1 MSLLL
6 PASSFVST
14 DLISAE
20 KQLLLKESPIGN
32 ELLDILQY
40 RKLQTVFQPIVNLE
54 DKKICAVEALI
65 RGPFESA
72 LHRSLNL
79 FSVAEEFDVLYELDN
94 FARLNSL
101 QAFTA
106 QVKDESDLHLF
117 LNISVNAV
125 MNENHQKGVTLDAL
139 EKLGISPERVVIEI
153 TELQPIEDHD
163 SFMNAI
169 AYYRSIG
176 FKVALDDLGS
186 GYNGLKI
193 WSEMH
198 PDFVKI
204 DRHFVSDIHL
214 HADKKAFLKSML
226 SLANSMGTLVIAEGV
241 ETEQELKVLI
251 DLGINYVQGYLF
263 KKPELEITRE
273 LHYNFSYQVN
283 PESQLGEDKVADIAF
298 EHPYVSPES
307 LVSEVSEKFLSLP
320 NINYFPVLKA
330 GKIQGMV
337 WRRDLMDVLAR
348 KFGQELHSRKKI
360 KTLMD
365 STPYIA
371 DARTSLEDLSR
382 LITDSNEFDS
392 KDAFIIERDG
402 NYLGCGDFKNLLRRM
417 TDLKIEMAQQ
427 ANPLSGLPGNLPVQ
441 KKLNELLQGSQPFMV
456 IYIDV
461 DNFKAFNDNYSF
473 DDGDKIINKIADI
486 LTGVVPD
493 EQVLHG
499 DSFIG
504 HIGGDDFVVLSQH
517 VEQHLF
523 WSQAILEK
531 FKAETREYYSE
542 ADQDRGGI
550 EALDRQGNPQFF
562 PLMSLSLGI
571 LLVEP
576 GRFDHRQQLSSYAT
590 KAKKGAKK
598 LGGNTYYI
606 VDSKHIVI

>member
-6 PASSFVST
+6 PASSFIST

-20 KQLLLKESPIGN
+20 KQLLLKESPIGS
-32 ELLDILQY
+32 ELLDILQC
-40 RKLQTVFQPIVNLE
+40 RKLQTVFQPIINLE
-54 DKKICAVEALI
+54 ERKVCAVEALI

-72 LHRSLNL
+72 LHRPLNL
-79 FSVAEEFDVLYELDN
+79 FRVAEEFDVLYELDN

-101 QAFTA
+101 QSFTS

-125 MNENHQKGVTLDAL
+125 MNENHQKGITLDAL
-139 EKLGISPERVVIEI
+139 EKLGVSPERLVIEI

-163 SFMNAI
+163 LFMNAI
-169 AYYRSIG
+169 EYYRSIG

-241 ETEQELKVLI
+241 ETEQELNVLI

-263 KKPELEITRE
+263 KKPESEITRE
-273 LHYNFSYQVN
+273 LNYNWSYDAST
-283 PESQLGEDKVADIAF
+283 ESKLNYDKVGDIAF
-298 EHPYVSPES
+298 EHPYVCPES
-307 LVSEVSEKFLSLP
+307 VVSDVSEKFLNMP
-320 NINYFPVLKA
+320 NINYFPVLEE
-330 GKIQGMV
+330 GKTQGMV
-337 WRRDLMDVLAR
+337 WRRDLMDILAR

-365 STPYIA
+365 AKPCIV
-371 DARTSLEDLSR
+371 DAKTSLEDLSR
-382 LITDSNEFDS
+382 LITESNEFDS

-402 NYLGCGDFKNLLRRM
+402 HYLGCGDFKNLLRRM

-486 LTGVVPD
+486 LTDVVPD

>member
-517 VEQHLF
+517 VEQHLL
-523 WSQAILEK
+523 WAQDILEK
-531 FKAETREYYSE
+531 FKTETREFYSE
-542 ADQDRGGI
+542 ADQNRGGI
-550 EALDRQGNPQFF
+550 EALDRQGHPQFF

-576 GRFDHRQQLSSYAT
+576 GMFDHRQQLSSYAT

>member
-486 LTGVVPD
+486 LTDVVPD

-517 VEQHLF
+517 VEQHLL
-523 WSQAILEK
+523 WAQDILEK
-531 FKAETREYYSE
+531 FKTETREFYSE
-542 ADQDRGGI
+542 ADQNRGGI
-550 EALDRQGNPQFF
+550 EALDRQGHPQFF

-576 GRFDHRQQLSSYAT
+576 GMFDHRQQLSSYAT

>member
-72 LHRSLNL
+72 LHRPLNL

-163 SFMNAI
+163 LFMNAI

-517 VEQHLF
+517 VEQHLL
-523 WSQAILEK
+523 WAQDILEK
-531 FKAETREYYSE
+531 FKTETREFYSE
-542 ADQDRGGI
+542 ADQNRGGI
-550 EALDRQGNPQFF
+550 EALDRQGHPQFF

-576 GRFDHRQQLSSYAT
+576 GMFDHRQQLSSYAT

>member
-6 PASSFVST
+6 PASSFIST

-20 KQLLLKESPIGN
+20 KQLLLKESPIGS
-32 ELLDILQY
+32 ELLDILQC
-40 RKLQTVFQPIVNLE
+40 RKLQTVFQPIINLE
-54 DKKICAVEALI
+54 ERKVCAVEALI

-72 LHRSLNL
+72 LHRPLNL
-79 FSVAEEFDVLYELDN
+79 FRVAEEFDVLYELDN

-101 QAFTA
+101 QSFTS

-139 EKLGISPERVVIEI
+139 EKLGVSPERLVIEI

-163 SFMNAI
+163 LFMNAI
-169 AYYRSIG
+169 EYYRSIG

-241 ETEQELKVLI
+241 ETEQELNVLI

-263 KKPELEITRE
+263 KKPESEITRE
-273 LHYNFSYQVN
+273 LNYNWSYEAST
-283 PESQLGEDKVADIAF
+283 ESKLNYDKVGDIAF
-298 EHPYVSPES
+298 EHPYVCPES
-307 LVSEVSEKFLSLP
+307 VVSDVSEKFLNMP
-320 NINYFPVLKA
+320 NINYFPVLEE
-330 GKIQGMV
+330 GKTQGMV
-337 WRRDLMDVLAR
+337 WRRDLMDILAR

-365 STPYIA
+365 AKPCIV
-371 DARTSLEDLSR
+371 DAKTSLEDLSR
-382 LITDSNEFDS
+382 LITESNEFDS

-402 NYLGCGDFKNLLRRM
+402 HYLGCGDFKNLLRRM

-486 LTGVVPD
+486 LTDVVPD

>member
-1 MSLLL
+1 M
-6 PASSFVST
+6 
-14 DLISAE
+14 
-20 KQLLLKESPIGN
+20 
-32 ELLDILQY
+32 
-40 RKLQTVFQPIVNLE
+40 NL
-54 DKKICAVEALI
+54 
-65 RGPFESA
+65 
-72 LHRSLNL
+72 N
-79 FSVAEEFDVLYELDN
+79 
-94 FARLNSL
+94 
-101 QAFTA
+101 
-106 QVKDESDLHLF
+106 
-117 LNISVNAV
+117 
-125 MNENHQKGVTLDAL
+125 M
-139 EKLGISPERVVIEI
+139 
-153 TELQPIEDHD
+153 
-163 SFMNAI
+163 
-169 AYYRSIG
+169 
-176 FKVALDDLGS
+176 
-186 GYNGLKI
+186 
-193 WSEMH
+193 
-198 PDFVKI
+198 
-204 DRHFVSDIHL
+204 
-214 HADKKAFLKSML
+214 
-226 SLANSMGTLVIAEGV
+226 
-241 ETEQELKVLI
+241 
-251 DLGINYVQGYLF
+251 
-263 KKPELEITRE
+263 
-273 LHYNFSYQVN
+273 
-283 PESQLGEDKVADIAF
+283 
-298 EHPYVSPES
+298 
-307 LVSEVSEKFLSLP
+307 P
-320 NINYFPVLKA
+320 NINYFPVLEE
-330 GKIQGMV
+330 GKTQGMV
-337 WRRDLMDVLAR
+337 WRRDLMDILAR

-365 STPYIA
+365 AKPCIV
-371 DARTSLEDLSR
+371 DAKTSLEDLSR
-382 LITDSNEFDS
+382 LITESNEFDS

-402 NYLGCGDFKNLLRRM
+402 HYLGCGDFKNLLRRM

-486 LTGVVPD
+486 LTDVVPD

-517 VEQHLF
+517 VEQHPF

>member
-6 PASSFVST
+6 PASSFIST

-20 KQLLLKESPIGN
+20 KQLLLKESPIGS
-32 ELLDILQY
+32 ELLDILQC
-40 RKLQTVFQPIVNLE
+40 RKLQTVFQPIINLE
-54 DKKICAVEALI
+54 ERKVCAVEALI

-72 LHRSLNL
+72 LHRPLNL
-79 FSVAEEFDVLYELDN
+79 FRVAEEFDVLYELDN

-101 QAFTA
+101 QSFTS

-139 EKLGISPERVVIEI
+139 EKLGVSPERLVIEI

-163 SFMNAI
+163 LFMNAI
-169 AYYRSIG
+169 EYYRSIG

-241 ETEQELKVLI
+241 ETEQELNVLI

-263 KKPELEITRE
+263 KKPESEITRE
-273 LHYNFSYQVN
+273 LNYNWSYDAST
-283 PESQLGEDKVADIAF
+283 ESKLNYDKVGDIAF
-298 EHPYVSPES
+298 EHPYVCPES
-307 LVSEVSEKFLSLP
+307 VVSDVSEKFLNMP
-320 NINYFPVLKA
+320 NINYFPVLEE
-330 GKIQGMV
+330 GKTQGMV
-337 WRRDLMDVLAR
+337 WRRDLMDILAR

-365 STPYIA
+365 AKPCIV
-371 DARTSLEDLSR
+371 DAKTSLEDLSR
-382 LITDSNEFDS
+382 LITESNEFDS

-402 NYLGCGDFKNLLRRM
+402 HYLGCGDFKNLLRRM

-486 LTGVVPD
+486 LTDVVPD

>member
-6 PASSFVST
+6 PASSFIST

-20 KQLLLKESPIGN
+20 KQLLLKESPIGS
-32 ELLDILQY
+32 ELLDILQC
-40 RKLQTVFQPIVNLE
+40 RKLQTVFQPIINLE
-54 DKKICAVEALI
+54 ERKVCAVEALI

-72 LHRSLNL
+72 LHRPLNL
-79 FSVAEEFDVLYELDN
+79 FRVAEEFDVLYELDN

-101 QAFTA
+101 QSFTS

-125 MNENHQKGVTLDAL
+125 MNENHQKGITLDAL
-139 EKLGISPERVVIEI
+139 EKLGVSPERLVIEI

-163 SFMNAI
+163 LFMNAI
-169 AYYRSIG
+169 EYYRSIG

-241 ETEQELKVLI
+241 ETEQELNVLI

-263 KKPELEITRE
+263 KKPESEITRE
-273 LHYNFSYQVN
+273 LNYNWSYDAST
-283 PESQLGEDKVADIAF
+283 ESKLNYDKVGDIAF
-298 EHPYVSPES
+298 EHPYVCPES
-307 LVSEVSEKFLSLP
+307 VVSDVSEKFLNMP
-320 NINYFPVLKA
+320 NINYFPVLEE
-330 GKIQGMV
+330 GKTQGMV
-337 WRRDLMDVLAR
+337 WRRDLMDILAR

-365 STPYIA
+365 AKPCIV
-371 DARTSLEDLSR
+371 DAKTSLEDLSR
-382 LITDSNEFDS
+382 LITESNEFDS

-402 NYLGCGDFKNLLRRM
+402 HYLGCGDFKNLLRRM

-486 LTGVVPD
+486 LTDVVPD

-517 VEQHLF
+517 V
-523 WSQAILEK
+523 
-531 FKAETREYYSE
+531 
-542 ADQDRGGI
+542 
-550 EALDRQGNPQFF
+550 
-562 PLMSLSLGI
+562 
-571 LLVEP
+571 
-576 GRFDHRQQLSSYAT
+576 
-590 KAKKGAKK
+590 
-598 LGGNTYYI
+598 
-606 VDSKHIVI
+606 

>member
-6 PASSFVST
+6 PASSFIST

-20 KQLLLKESPIGN
+20 KQLLLKESPIGS
-32 ELLDILQY
+32 ELLDILQS
-40 RKLQTVFQPIVNLE
+40 RKLQTVFQPIINLE
-54 DKKICAVEALI
+54 ERKVCAVEALI

-72 LHRSLNL
+72 LHRPLNL
-79 FSVAEEFDVLYELDN
+79 FRVAEEFDVLYELDN

-101 QAFTA
+101 QSFTS

-139 EKLGISPERVVIEI
+139 EKLGVSPERLVIEI

-163 SFMNAI
+163 LFMNAI
-169 AYYRSIG
+169 EYYRSIG

-241 ETEQELKVLI
+241 ETEQELNVLI

-263 KKPELEITRE
+263 KKPESEITRE
-273 LHYNFSYQVN
+273 LNYNWSYDAST
-283 PESQLGEDKVADIAF
+283 ESKLNYDKVGDIAF
-298 EHPYVSPES
+298 EHPYVCPES
-307 LVSEVSEKFLSLP
+307 VVSDVSEKFLNMP
-320 NINYFPVLKA
+320 NINYFPVLEE
-330 GKIQGMV
+330 GKTQGMV
-337 WRRDLMDVLAR
+337 WRRDLMDILAR

-365 STPYIA
+365 AKPCIV
-371 DARTSLEDLSR
+371 DAKTSLEDLSR
-382 LITDSNEFDS
+382 LITESNEFDS

-402 NYLGCGDFKNLLRRM
+402 HYLGCGDFKNLLRRM

-486 LTGVVPD
+486 LTDVVPD